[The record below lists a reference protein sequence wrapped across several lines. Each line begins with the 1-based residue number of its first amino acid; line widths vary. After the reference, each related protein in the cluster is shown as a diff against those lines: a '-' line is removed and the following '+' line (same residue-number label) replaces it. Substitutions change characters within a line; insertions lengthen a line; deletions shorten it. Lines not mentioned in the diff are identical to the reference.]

1 MASRNRNRPGLH
13 KEDADEERALWH
25 EVRSNGKRI
34 DQQVVSEKGYSHT
47 RLAPTRDMPI
57 PGDCVLN

>member
-34 DQQVVSEKGYSHT
+34 DQQVVSEQGDFYT
-47 RLAPTRDMPI
+47 RLA
-57 PGDCVLN
+57 

>member
-25 EVRSNGKRI
+25 EVRGNGKRI
-34 DQQVVSEKGYSHT
+34 DQQVVSEKGCPHT
-47 RLAPTRDMPI
+47 RLASTRDMALSGP
-57 PGDCVLN
+57 PPH